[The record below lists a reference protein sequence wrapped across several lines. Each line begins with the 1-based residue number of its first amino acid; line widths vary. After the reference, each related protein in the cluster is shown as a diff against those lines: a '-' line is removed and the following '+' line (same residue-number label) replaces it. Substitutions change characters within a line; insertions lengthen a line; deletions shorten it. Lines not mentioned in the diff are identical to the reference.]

1 MFCAML
7 RKLAKY
13 TTLLNLYNAKICW
26 AGFPETKRKEITK
39 RFLQVTPPS
48 SNPANSSKGLKQT
61 LQVMSILGKKNF
73 RNTNPTLQ
81 SLVVWH

>member
-1 MFCAML
+1 MFCTML

-13 TTLLNLYNAKICW
+13 TTLVNLHTYLHAKICW
-26 AGFPETKRKEITK
+26 AGFPETKHKEITK

-61 LQVMSILGKKNF
+61 LQVIGIQQQQQQRPFNGL
-73 RNTNPTLQ
+73 
-81 SLVVWH
+81 